1 MRYFIFL
8 LILLTSCGSVELDKK
23 YLKKN
28 YSTKELEYF
37 GEVGF
42 YTGNSVKKWQ
52 KNITISFVG
61 TPKQGDIALVD
72 SIIKEVMPLVAPI
85 TIERKD
91 SDGNL
96 KIKLVDRVDEGF
108 ANQQVKL
115 GLFNEFQ
122 YSDINLPNNLN
133 GTLRQAV
140 LRHEFLHAL
149 GLHHPIE
156 KGTGTLIESHI
167 EFVDYDM
174 QNVKDYRYSEMDKR
188 MIKMLYDK
196 KVIKGLQKKNYLQTL
211 GLKEK
216 QHPTHGIL
224 STRQ

>member
-1 MRYFIFL
+1 MRYFFFL
-8 LILLTSCGSVELDKK
+8 LILLTSCSSVELDKE

-52 KNITISFVG
+52 KNITISLVG

-85 TIERKD
+85 RIERKD

-96 KIKLVDRVDEGF
+96 KIKLVDRVDKGY
-108 ANQQVKL
+108 ANQHVKL
-115 GLFNEFQ
+115 GFFNEFQ
-122 YSDINLPNNLN
+122 YSDINLPNNLK
-133 GTLRQAV
+133 GTLRQAT

-156 KGTGTLIESHI
+156 KGTGTLIESNV
-167 EFVDYDM
+167 EFVDFDM
-174 QNVKDYRYSEMDKR
+174 ENVKNYRFSELDKR

-196 KVIKGLQKKNYLQTL
+196 NIIKGLKKKDYLQTL

-216 QHPTHGIL
+216 LHPTHGIL

>member
-1 MRYFIFL
+1 MRFFIFS
-8 LILLTSCGSVELDKK
+8 LILLASCSSVELDKE

-28 YSTKELEYF
+28 YSTKELEFF

-52 KNITISFVG
+52 QNITISLVG

-85 TIERKD
+85 TIERKE
-91 SDGNL
+91 SGGNL
-96 KIKLVDRVDEGF
+96 KINFVDKVDRGIAD
-108 ANQQVKL
+108 QQGKW
-115 GLFNEFQ
+115 GLFDEFQ
-122 YSDINLPNNLN
+122 DSEINLPNNLK
-133 GTLRQAV
+133 GTLRQAA
-140 LRHEFLHAL
+140 LRHEFLHEL
-149 GLHHPIE
+149 GLDHPIE
-156 KGTGTLIESHI
+156 RGTGTLIESRL
-167 EFVDYDM
+167 EFVDIDKE
-174 QNVKDYRYSEMDKR
+174 NVKDYRFSELDKR

-196 KVIKGLQKKNYLQTL
+196 KITKGLKKKDYLQAL

-216 QHPTHGIL
+216 LHPTHGIL